1 MKKAYI
7 LLFILAFQLGNF
19 ACEDALE
26 LNDPNNIGSNIALS
40 TDKNVKTTL
49 VGAYNDLS
57 NGAFFGG
64 NTLRNSELLAANSEV
79 VFSGTFNDVADIYR
93 KTIITA
99 NTDVTNLWLT
109 AYSAINIAN
118 NVLSALAVVNE
129 ADRNQVEGEALFIRG
144 LSYFEL
150 ILFYGQPYSAGN
162 ATTNAGVPILLE
174 EDRNSTAPVPR
185 ATVQEVYDQIISDL
199 TAAAGKLSPGPVPG
213 KATQEAADAI
223 LSRVHLQMGNYAA
236 ARDAA
241 DRVIATGNYSLRPTV
256 ASIFNGASTS
266 EDIFDIPVSTVDG
279 VNNMNTFYASAANGG
294 RGDIEILP
302 AHLALYEPTDER
314 LNLFYVDAGT
324 GDTRSD
330 KFSNRFASVKVV
342 RLAEMYLTRAE
353 CNVRLATSVGDSPL
367 NDVNLIRSRSGLTD
381 LGSVD
386 LAAVLLER
394 RLELAHEGI
403 RLHDLK
409 RLQQTVVEGA
419 LTFPYNDAKLVFP
432 IPQREINVNASL
444 IQNSGYGN

>member
-1 MKKAYI
+1 MKKAYTI
-7 LLFILAFQLGNF
+7 LFILALLVGNF

-93 KTIITA
+93 KTMITA

-118 NVLSALAVVNE
+118 NVLSALTVVNN

-223 LSRVHLQMGNYAA
+223 LSRVYLQMGNFAA

-241 DRVIATGNYSLRPTV
+241 DRVIASGNYSLRPTV

-279 VNNMNTFYASAANGG
+279 INNMNTFYASAANGG

-302 AHLALYEPTDER
+302 AHLALYEPSDER
-314 LNLFYVDAGT
+314 LNLFYIDAGT
-324 GDTRSD
+324 GDTRSG

-353 CNVRLATSVGDSPL
+353 CNVRLATNVGDSPL
-367 NDVNLIRSRSGLTD
+367 NDINLIRNRSGLTD

-394 RLELAHEGI
+394 RLELAHEGL
-403 RLHDLK
+403 RLHDMK

-419 LTFPYNDAKLVFP
+419 LTFPYTDAKLVFP

-444 IQNSGYGN
+444 VQNSGYGN

>member
-1 MKKAYI
+1 MKKAYT
-7 LLFILAFQLGNF
+7 LLFILALLVGNF

-93 KTIITA
+93 KTMITA

-109 AYSAINIAN
+109 AYSAINITN
-118 NVLSALAVVNE
+118 NVLSALAVVND

-199 TAAAGKLSPGPVPG
+199 TAAAAKLSPGPVPG

-223 LSRVHLQMGNYAA
+223 LSRVYLQMGNFAA

-241 DRVIATGNYSLRPTV
+241 DRVITSGNYSLRPTV

-279 VNNMNTFYASAANGG
+279 INNMNTFYASAANGG

-302 AHLALYEPTDER
+302 AHLALYEPLDER
-314 LNLFYVDAGT
+314 LNLFYIDAGT
-324 GDTRSD
+324 GDTRSG

-367 NDVNLIRSRSGLTD
+367 NDLNLIRTRSGLAA

-386 LAAVLLER
+386 LATVLNER

-419 LTFPYNDAKLVFP
+419 LTFPYNDAKLIFP
-432 IPQREINVNASL
+432 IPQREINVNPSL
-444 IQNSGYGN
+444 VQNSGYGN

>member
-1 MKKAYI
+1 MKKAYT
-7 LLFILAFQLGNF
+7 LLFILALLVGNF

-93 KTIITA
+93 KTMITA

-109 AYSAINIAN
+109 AYSAINITN
-118 NVLSALAVVNE
+118 NVLSALAVVND

-199 TAAAGKLSPGPVPG
+199 TAAAAKLSPGPVPG

-223 LSRVHLQMGNYAA
+223 LSRVYLQMGNFAA

-241 DRVIATGNYSLRPTV
+241 DRVITSGNYSLRPTV

-279 VNNMNTFYASAANGG
+279 INNMNTFYASAANGG

-302 AHLALYEPTDER
+302 AHLALYEPLDER
-314 LNLFYVDAGT
+314 LNLFYIDAGT
-324 GDTRSD
+324 GDTRSG

-367 NDVNLIRSRSGLTD
+367 NDVNLIRNRSGLTD

-394 RLELAHEGI
+394 RLELAHEGL
-403 RLHDLK
+403 RLHDMK

-419 LTFPYNDAKLVFP
+419 LTFPYTDAKLVFP

-444 IQNSGYGN
+444 VQNSGYGN